1 LGGLAS
7 FGSAATESVAMN
19 PKSQIDDL
27 DQRDRQEQFVTKQF
41 VAKQYSAKHLLIC
54 VSALF
59 CIVLSMGCN
68 ATTQRQNM
76 LGKAAFD
83 RGDHSQ
89 AINAFQQAL
98 NRDPKNADAYY
109 NLAACYYQLGVG
121 KQNKQFIDQAEQL
134 YRQAIAN
141 NDKHIDAHR
150 GLSAMLIETGREKFA
165 FDLLEGWR
173 QRYPQSAEPLVEIAR
188 LYQEYGDNRRATDL
202 LADALRNDSRNVR
215 ALKAMGHV
223 REVQGENQLALENYL
238 RAMQV
243 NGADQDTVARVAYL
257 QSQLSTSGQPAIAAP
272 PRYGAAAPYQTR

>member
-1 LGGLAS
+1 MNLKTRITGRAQRQGQLR
-7 FGSAATESVAMN
+7 FSATYIVTYISV
-19 PKSQIDDL
+19 
-27 DQRDRQEQFVTKQF
+27 
-41 VAKQYSAKHLLIC
+41 
-54 VSALF
+54 LF
-59 CIVLSMGCN
+59 CVALAIGCN

-76 LGKAAFD
+76 LGKAAFE
-83 RGDHSQ
+83 RGDNSQ

-109 NLAACYYQLGVG
+109 NLAAVYYQLGV
-121 KQNKQFIDQAEQL
+121 KNQNKQFIAQSEQL

-150 GLSAMLIETGREKFA
+150 GLSALLVETGREKHA

-173 QRYPQSAEPLVEIAR
+173 QRYPQSAEPLVEVAR

-238 RAMQV
+238 RAIQV
-243 NGADQDTVARVAYL
+243 NGADQNTAARVAYL
-257 QSQLSTSGQPAIAAP
+257 QSQISSSGQVGTSTP
-272 PRYGAAAPYQTR
+272 PRYGAAAPYQRR